1 MLREG
6 DIILR
11 PLSKDDAPVL
21 ASLLNNKK
29 IWDNLRDYIP
39 YPYLLND
46 ALSFIQHTVNE
57 VPQLTFAIEY
67 KSHLA
72 GIISLVAQTDIYK
85 RTAEIGYWLGEPYW
99 NKGVATIAVKL
110 MTQHAFDELDFIR
123 IHTGVIEY
131 NIGSMNVLAKN
142 RYTQEGIF
150 RKAIIKNGQLY
161 DEHRF
166 AKIKE

>member
-99 NKGVATIAVKL
+99 
-110 MTQHAFDELDFIR
+110 QHAFDELDFIR

-150 RKAIIKNGQLY
+150 RKAIIKNGQLH